1 MKTEE
6 FISSL
11 SEISQKNSYRFE
23 QLRACVPLGR
33 DDAGN
38 VAVAHREENPERY
51 HHVCVTGAGRGGFIR
66 RLVVTLSCLYDR
78 GEASFLV
85 LSPHEEYGE
94 LLRLKAADVTV
105 PFIRSSADYLAALDA
120 VRELGADA
128 SFNGRNDLLIDG
140 RKFSGNAQYRLGD
153 CIVHH
158 GSLLYDTNIEQMVAS
173 TTVDPYKIL
182 SKSIKSVRDRV
193 TNISEHLPRRLS
205 VEEFKSCMVRHLMRG
220 STDTYAVTPA
230 DDARIRQLAQEKF
243 AAWDAIY
250 GKNPRFNLERTDR
263 FPGGKLTFRLDVQRG
278 VIRSASVWGDFFSTL
293 SAEAITGALT
303 GCRYDRAAVL
313 DALQKNGIDGAVYQ
327 ISAAD
332 MAALIAD

>member
-120 VRELGADA
+120 VRELVRMRSLNVGFPRLFVVLDGLEDLPDAKRDGMLEPYRLCFDAVGA
-128 SFNGRNDLLIDG
+128 GKVEIVTGVDLLKSI
-140 RKFSGNAQYRLGD
+140 FSGYPGAFVG
-153 CIVHH
+153 
-158 GSLLYDTNIEQMVAS
+158 
-173 TTVDPYKIL
+173 
-182 SKSIKSVRDRV
+182 
-193 TNISEHLPRRLS
+193 
-205 VEEFKSCMVRHLMRG
+205 
-220 STDTYAVTPA
+220 
-230 DDARIRQLAQEKF
+230 
-243 AAWDAIY
+243 AI
-250 GKNPRFNLERTDR
+250 
-263 FPGGKLTFRLDVQRG
+263 
-278 VIRSASVWGDFFSTL
+278 
-293 SAEAITGALT
+293 
-303 GCRYDRAAVL
+303 GCR
-313 DALQKNGIDGAVYQ
+313 
-327 ISAAD
+327 S
-332 MAALIAD
+332 

>member
-120 VRELGADA
+120 VRELVRMRSLNVGFPRLFVVLDGLEDLPDA
-128 SFNGRNDLLIDG
+128 KRDGMLSPTGCVSTRWARQGGDRHGRRSVKSI
-140 RKFSGNAQYRLGD
+140 FSGYPGAFVGIGNA
-153 CIVHH
+153 
-158 GSLLYDTNIEQMVAS
+158 SS
-173 TTVDPYKIL
+173 
-182 SKSIKSVRDRV
+182 
-193 TNISEHLPRRLS
+193 PRKGR
-205 VEEFKSCMVRHLMRG
+205 EGGRHLRQHRFL
-220 STDTYAVTPA
+220 A
-230 DDARIRQLAQEKF
+230 D
-243 AAWDAIY
+243 
-250 GKNPRFNLERTDR
+250 
-263 FPGGKLTFRLDVQRG
+263 
-278 VIRSASVWGDFFSTL
+278 S
-293 SAEAITGALT
+293 SAE
-303 GCRYDRAAVL
+303 
-313 DALQKNGIDGAVYQ
+313 
-327 ISAAD
+327 ISFPD
-332 MAALIAD
+332 SPRSRKRSIFHFGLKSGPP

>member
-120 VRELGADA
+120 VRELVRMRSLNVGFPRLFVVLDGLEDLPDAKRDGMLEPYRLCFDAVGA
-128 SFNGRNDLLIDG
+128 GKVEIVTGVDLLKSI
-140 RKFSGNAQYRLGD
+140 FSGYPGAFVGIGNCL
-153 CIVHH
+153 
-158 GSLLYDTNIEQMVAS
+158 
-173 TTVDPYKIL
+173 
-182 SKSIKSVRDRV
+182 
-193 TNISEHLPRRLS
+193 
-205 VEEFKSCMVRHLMRG
+205 
-220 STDTYAVTPA
+220 VTPKGEGKA
-230 DDARIRQLAQEKF
+230 DVTYVNTDSSLTLPADISFPDSPSLAET
-243 AAWDAIY
+243 I
-250 GKNPRFNLERTDR
+250 
-263 FPGGKLTFRLDVQRG
+263 
-278 VIRSASVWGDFFSTL
+278 DFFNSL
-293 SAEAITGALT
+293 A
-303 GCRYDRAAVL
+303 
-313 DALQKNGIDGAVYQ
+313 
-327 ISAAD
+327 
-332 MAALIAD
+332 